1 MEFAN
6 AALTRWSKKC
16 NFIRK
21 AGEWSSRFTKPL
33 VVTYVVDNCGDQ
45 LAATPATKDRC
56 PCSDQVPIW
65 LKLKISIESSLDW

>member
-45 LAATPATKDRC
+45 LAPRLQQRIDVRALIKSRYG
-56 PCSDQVPIW
+56 
-65 LKLKISIESSLDW
+65 SS